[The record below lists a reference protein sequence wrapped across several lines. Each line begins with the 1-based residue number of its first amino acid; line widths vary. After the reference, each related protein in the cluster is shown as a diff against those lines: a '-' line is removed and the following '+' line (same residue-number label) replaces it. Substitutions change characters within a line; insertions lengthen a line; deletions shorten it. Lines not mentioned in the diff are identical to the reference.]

1 MTSKVMSEW
10 ADGSNLHI
18 DEYII
23 VLAWMVVG
31 WIIFSSAIVLLCFF
45 VNRKKSWPSFAVYI
59 MLLTVCDFCNGF
71 LSSCLLIAQAQ
82 KDGVQSVTCACVFF
96 LFLFSQLACLY
107 HVLGICLLRNMSFH
121 VSFARA
127 YENKRRLPVFV
138 SATSWLMSAVVC
150 LVPFVLWTTKEEE
163 ISECVIQQLFT
174 DLRRVMGFLAIFF
187 IIPQFLTNILY
198 LVACLRLRF
207 IWLKVFPARAPS
219 EATSRTYIQSSSNN
233 DAAFEFAN
241 GQNHMAL
248 NQDGRTE
255 QRTVAQGI
263 GNNRSNGL
271 CQQGF
276 QSYNCTRIKIQRKVL
291 GTIGMITLWF
301 NICTIPLIVM
311 FLLENQLGEIR
322 RNMRYL
328 SCIMFT
334 LNSALNPFIY
344 ALRSDWLK
352 KSLRNMFHTLINFCC
367 I

>member
-1 MTSKVMSEW
+1 MTSNVMSEW

-18 DEYII
+18 DKFII

-31 WIIFSSAIVLLCFF
+31 WIIFSSAVVLLCFF
-45 VNRKKSWPSFAVYI
+45 VNRNKSRPSFAVYI
-59 MLLTVCDFCNGF
+59 MMLTVCDFCNGVF
-71 LSSCLLIAQAQ
+71 SSCLLIAQAQ
-82 KDGVQSVTCACVFF
+82 KDGVQSVPCASVFF
-96 LFLFSQLACLY
+96 LFFFSQLACLY

-138 SATSWLMSAVVC
+138 SATSWFMSGSVS
-150 LVPFVLWTTKEEE
+150 LVPFVLWITKEEE

-174 DLRRVMGFLAIFF
+174 DLRRAMGFLAIFY

-207 IWLKVFPARAPS
+207 MWLKVSPGRVPS
-219 EATSRTYIQSSSNN
+219 EATSRTHVPTSSNN
-233 DAAFEFAN
+233 DAAFEFTN
-241 GQNHMAL
+241 GQNHMTS
-248 NQDGRTE
+248 NQDGKTE
-255 QRTVAQGI
+255 QHTATLGI
-263 GNNRSNGL
+263 GNIRSNGL
-271 CQQGF
+271 RQQGS
-276 QSYNCTRIKIQRKVL
+276 QSYNCTRMKIQRKVL

-311 FLLENQLGEIR
+311 LLMESQLGEIA
-322 RNMRYL
+322 RNIRFL

-352 KSLRNMFHTLINFCC
+352 KSLRNMFHTLINFCF